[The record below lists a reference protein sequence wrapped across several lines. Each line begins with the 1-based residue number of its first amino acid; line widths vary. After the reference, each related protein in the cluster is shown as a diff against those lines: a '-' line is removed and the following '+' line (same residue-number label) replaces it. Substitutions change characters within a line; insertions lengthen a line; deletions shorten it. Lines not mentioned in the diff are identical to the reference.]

1 MRIKDLKDRLKS
13 FDNDTEVIFYSLKN
27 HELTERHIE
36 TILDA
41 GIVENCDGNAVGRC
55 EITISLEEEMEI

>member
-1 MRIKDLKDRLKS
+1 MKIKDLKNRLKS
-13 FDNDTEVIFYSLKN
+13 FDDDTEVIFYSLKDY
-27 HELTERHIE
+27 ELTERCIE

-55 EITISLEEEMEI
+55 EITINLE